1 MSKVVYA
8 SNGAVIGDGVRVTRI
23 SNGGQKIEVMVDPKT
38 ERFSE
43 VILVSDATDPVD
55 PPPDPTP
62 DPDPVPPS
70 DTTPPVVKI
79 NRVGTDLIVYSS
91 TEEGTA
97 FWMVNGVPGA
107 LLGGFIASAG
117 NSFPVSKTGTSES
130 VIDLSGLPAGVY
142 YMHLTVRDDAG
153 NYSADAPQV
162 FEVVV

>member
-8 SNGAVIGDGVRVTRI
+8 SNGAVIGDGVRITRV
-23 SNGGQKIEVMVDPKT
+23 SNSGQKLEVLVDPKA
-38 ERFSE
+38 ERWSE
-43 VILVSDATDPVD
+43 VILASDETVPVE
-55 PPPDPTP
+55 
-62 DPDPVPPS
+62 PDPVPPS
-70 DTTPPVVKI
+70 DTMPPVVKI
-79 NRVGTDLIVYSS
+79 SRVGTDLIVYSS

-97 FWMVNGVPGA
+97 FWMVNSVPGA

-117 NSFPVSKTGTSES
+117 NSFPVSKTGTSER

-153 NYSADAPQV
+153 NYSVDAPQV

>member
-1 MSKVVYA
+1 MPVTFSRAGDIFDVYQG
-8 SNGAVIGDGVRVTRI
+8 NGTFRVNHKGVDILDFHVTDDTP
-23 SNGGQKIEVMVDPKT
+23 DP
-38 ERFSE
+38 
-43 VILVSDATDPVD
+43 DPT
-55 PPPDPTP
+55 PDPTP

-117 NSFPVSKTGTSES
+117 NSFSVSKTGTSER

-153 NYSADAPQV
+153 NYSADVPQV

>member
-1 MSKVVYA
+1 MAKVVYA
-8 SNGAVIGDGVRVTRI
+8 SNGGVIGDGIRITRV
-23 SNGGQKIEVMVDPKT
+23 SNSGQKLEVLVDPKA
-38 ERFSE
+38 ERWSE
-43 VILVSDATDPVD
+43 VVLVSDETAPVD
-55 PPPDPTP
+55 PPPVEP

-91 TEEGTA
+91 TEAGTA
-97 FWMVNGVPGA
+97 FWMVNSTPGA

-117 NSFPVSKTGTSES
+117 NSFPVSKTGTSER

-142 YMHLTVRDDAG
+142 YMHLTVRDAAG

-162 FEVVV
+162 FEVVP

>member
-1 MSKVVYA
+1 MAKVVYA
-8 SNGAVIGDGVRVTRI
+8 SNGGVIGDGVRITRV
-23 SNGGQKIEVMVDPKT
+23 SNSGQKLEVLVDPKA
-38 ERFSE
+38 ERWSE
-43 VILVSDATDPVD
+43 VILASDETVPVE
-55 PPPDPTP
+55 
-62 DPDPVPPS
+62 PDPVPPS
-70 DTTPPVVKI
+70 DTMPPVVKI

-97 FWMVNGVPGA
+97 FWMVNDTAGA

-117 NSFPVSKTGTSES
+117 NSFPVSKTGTSER